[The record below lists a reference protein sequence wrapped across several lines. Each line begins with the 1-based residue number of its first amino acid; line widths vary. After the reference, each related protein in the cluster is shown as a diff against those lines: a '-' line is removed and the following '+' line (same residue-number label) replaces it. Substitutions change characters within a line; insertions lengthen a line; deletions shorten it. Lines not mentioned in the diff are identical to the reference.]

1 MTILFVLRQLNLAIT
16 SHFPYKIS
24 SWYKIKYHSEHKTH
38 LKTKTEQTEKG
49 PQAGKWFHYL
59 YSQRKFKYIVKC
71 VLRNVLK
78 FKQLR
83 VFKTEVIYPMLP

>member
-1 MTILFVLRQLNLAIT
+1 MTILFVLRQQHPT
-16 SHFPYKIS
+16 SRIRYQVGTKSNI
-24 SWYKIKYHSEHKTH
+24 ISEHKTH